1 MEGHKR
7 QAISSQ
13 FAPMAFKGQECL
25 NSCSRR
31 AEATFQ
37 LLLHNIF
44 LRQTCVVN
52 ASHYSKMSCLYDFSI
67 G

>member
-13 FAPMAFKGQECL
+13 FVLEKTLEGQEYMG
-25 NSCSRR
+25 SYPSM

-37 LLLHNIF
+37 HLPHKTL
-44 LRQTCVVN
+44 LRQARVAS
-52 ASHYSKMSCLYDFSI
+52 ASHNLN
-67 G
+67 

>member
-13 FAPMAFKGQECL
+13 FVFEKTFKGQEYL
-25 NSCSRR
+25 GSYPSM

-37 LLLHNIF
+37 HLLHKIL
-44 LRQTCVVN
+44 LRQTRVVY
-52 ASHYSKMSCLYDFSI
+52 ASHNFKLELPL
-67 G
+67 